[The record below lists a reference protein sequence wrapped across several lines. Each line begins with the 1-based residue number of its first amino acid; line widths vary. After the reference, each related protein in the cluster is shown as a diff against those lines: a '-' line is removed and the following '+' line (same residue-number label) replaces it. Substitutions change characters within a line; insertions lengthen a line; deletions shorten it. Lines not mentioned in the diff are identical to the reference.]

1 MANEKILIVDDEK
14 SMRDFLK
21 IMLAKEGYDVKTFSR
36 GEAAIKH
43 FKENAVDLV
52 ISDIKMP
59 GMNGVELLKEL
70 KAINEDIPV
79 LMITAYA
86 SVDTAIDA
94 MKSGAYDYF
103 TKPFNNEEIKVH
115 ITRALE
121 KRRLQKENAAL
132 KHDVKSR
139 YGFSGIIGT
148 GKKMTAIYELV
159 MSVAPTKSNVFIT
172 GESGTG
178 KELIARAIH
187 QESTRKEMPFVA
199 LNCGAIPENL
209 IESEL
214 FGHQKG
220 AFTGA
225 VSNKEGLV
233 EMADGG
239 TLFLDEIT
247 ELPLKLQV
255 TLLRFIQER
264 VFRRVGGTKDLDIDV
279 RLVAASN
286 REVEREVK
294 EGRFRDDLFYRLN
307 VIRIEM
313 PSLRERAEDIPLLA
327 RHFLGKYATD
337 LKKDIESI
345 SEDSLA
351 LLVDYDFS
359 GNVRELENIIERA
372 VALEKSGVITTQ
384 SLPAY
389 LTGDATSG
397 PGATGLGSKGG
408 ERSIIDLESV
418 LSNVEVPPE
427 GLDVERVVSELER
440 NIIMDALE
448 KADGV
453 KTKAAELLGLS
464 FRSFRY
470 KLDKY
475 DNS

>member
-1 MANEKILIVDDEK
+1 MSKEKILIVDDEK

-21 IMLAKEGYDVKTFSR
+21 IMLVKEGYEVKSFSR

-43 FKENAVDLV
+43 FKDNQVDLV
-52 ISDIKMP
+52 ISDIRMQ
-59 GMNGVELLKEL
+59 GMDGVELLKEL
-70 KAINEDIPV
+70 KAIDEEVPV

-103 TKPFNNEEIKVH
+103 TKPFNNEEIKIH
-115 ITRALE
+115 IKRALE
-121 KRRLQKENAAL
+121 RRRLMQENIVL
-132 KHDVKSR
+132 KQDIKSKQ
-139 YGFSGIIGT
+139 GFFGLIGSS
-148 GKKMTAIYELV
+148 KKMEELYRLV
-159 MSVAPTKSNVFIT
+159 MSVAPTKTNIFIT
-172 GESGTG
+172 GKSGTG
-178 KELIARAIH
+178 KELFARAIH
-187 QESTRKEMPFVA
+187 QESPRNEKPFVA

-225 VSNKEGLV
+225 VCNKDGMV

-247 ELPLKLQV
+247 ELPLQLQA

-264 VFRRVGGTKDLDIDV
+264 VFRRVGGTKDLSVDV

-286 REVEREVK
+286 RDLEQEVK
-294 EGRFRDDLFYRLN
+294 DGRFREDLFYRLN
-307 VIRIEM
+307 VIRIEL
-313 PSLRERAEDIPLLA
+313 PTLKERAEDIPLLA
-327 RHFLGKYATD
+327 RHFLGKYSAELD
-337 LKKDIESI
+337 KDIKRF
-345 SEDSLA
+345 SEEA
-351 LLVDYDFS
+351 IAFLLDYDYS

-372 VALEKSGVITTQ
+372 VALELTDSITAA

-389 LTGDATSG
+389 ITDLSSQGVKAAGKDMK
-397 PGATGLGSKGG
+397 GSL
-408 ERSIIDLESV
+408 IDIEKV
-418 LSNVEVPPE
+418 ISNIEVPE
-427 GLDVERVVSELER
+427 GGIDVERIVNEFER
-440 NIIMDALE
+440 NMIMDALE
-448 KADGV
+448 KSEGV

-470 KLDKY
+470 KLAKY
-475 DNS
+475 DKS

>member
-21 IMLAKEGYDVKTFSR
+21 IMLAKDGYDVKSFSR

-59 GMNGVELLKEL
+59 GMDGVELLKEL
-70 KAINEDIPV
+70 KNINEDIPV

-103 TKPFNNEEIKVH
+103 TKPFNNEEIRIH
-115 ITRALE
+115 IERALE

-132 KHDVKSR
+132 KHDAKSR
-139 YGFSGIIGT
+139 QGFSGIIGT
-148 GKKMTAIYELV
+148 GKKMTAIYELI

-187 QESTRKEMPFVA
+187 EESTRKDKPFIA

-225 VSNKEGLV
+225 VSNKEGMV

-239 TLFLDEIT
+239 TLFLDEVT
-247 ELPLKLQV
+247 ELPLQLQV
-255 TLLRFIQER
+255 TLLRFVQER
-264 VFRRVGGTKDLDIDV
+264 IFRRVGGTKDQSVDI

-286 REVEREVK
+286 REVEKEVE

-307 VIRIEM
+307 VIRVEM
-313 PSLRERAEDIPLLA
+313 PSLRERAEDIPMLA
-327 RHFLGKYATD
+327 NHFLGKYTKE
-337 LKKDIESI
+337 LKKNIKSI
-345 SEDSLA
+345 SEDSLS

-372 VALEKSGVITTQ
+372 VALEKTDVITPR
-384 SLPAY
+384 SLPTY
-389 LTGDATSG
+389 LLTDAEASTR
-397 PGATGLGSKGG
+397 GALAPKGA
-408 ERSIIDLESV
+408 EAPIVDLESV
-418 LSNVEVPPE
+418 LSNIEVPPE
-427 GLDVERVVSELER
+427 GLDVERLVNELEK

>member
-1 MANEKILIVDDEK
+1 MAKEKILIVDDEK

-21 IMLAKEGYDVKTFSR
+21 IMLVKEGYDVKVFSR
-36 GEAAIKH
+36 GEAAVKY
-43 FKENAVDLV
+43 FKDNAIDLV

-59 GMNGVELLKEL
+59 GMDGVELLKEL
-70 KAINEDIPV
+70 KALNEDIPV

-103 TKPFNNEEIKVH
+103 TKPFNNEEIK
-115 ITRALE
+115 ININRALE
-121 KRRLQKENAAL
+121 KRRLQRENAAF
-132 KHDVKSR
+132 KHDAKSKF
-139 YGFSGIIGT
+139 GFSGIIGT
-148 GKKMTAIYELV
+148 SKKMTEIYELV
-159 MSVAPTKSNVFIT
+159 MSVAPTKSNIFIT

-178 KELIARAIH
+178 KELVARAIH
-187 QESTRKEMPFVA
+187 QESPRKDKPFVA

-239 TLFLDEIT
+239 TLFLDEVT
-247 ELPLKLQV
+247 ELSLQLQV
-255 TLLRFIQER
+255 KFLRFVQER
-264 VFRRVGGTKDLDIDV
+264 VFRRVGGTKDISVDI

-286 REVEREVK
+286 RNLEQEVEQ
-294 EGRFRDDLFYRLN
+294 GRFRDDLFYRLN
-307 VIRIEM
+307 VIRVEM
-313 PSLRERAEDIPLLA
+313 PSLKERAEDIPLLA
-327 RHFLGKYATD
+327 RHFLGKYALE

-345 SEDSLA
+345 SEEA
-351 LLVDYDFS
+351 LRLLMDYDYS

-372 VALEKSGVITTQ
+372 VALEKSSFITPR
-384 SLPAY
+384 SLPTY
-389 LTGDATSG
+389 LLTDADFSGDSTKGARA
-397 PGATGLGSKGG
+397 PGV
-408 ERSIIDLESV
+408 DLESM

-427 GLDVERVVSELER
+427 GLDVERLVSELER